1 MSSQA
6 SGLPARSNSARTDRE
21 TVADSFKE
29 RLQGCG
35 EFPLAAGA
43 VTTVQVNLGKRCN
56 QACSHCHVDA
66 GPARTEQ
73 MSRPTVER
81 VLQLVERSDSVQ
93 TVDLTGGA
101 PELHPDF
108 RLLVERSRRLG
119 KNVIDR
125 CNLTVLLE
133 DGMEGLVDF
142 LAEHEV
148 RVVASLPCYTKENVD
163 EQRGAGVFESS
174 LSGMAMLNDRGYGVA
189 GSGLVLDLVFNPGG
203 ASLPGPQDE
212 LEQRYHQELGDR
224 FGLRFNQLL
233 TLTNLP
239 VKRFADWLRRRGE
252 YDSYLELL
260 DGAFNPKTVS
270 SLMCRSM
277 VSISWQGELHDCDFN
292 QMLEIPIELD
302 NDDRRGRSAG
312 TSIWQLES
320 FDPLGGRSVT
330 TAGHCFGCTAGAGSS
345 CAGALS

>member
-1 MSSQA
+1 
-6 SGLPARSNSARTDRE
+6 
-21 TVADSFKE
+21 
-29 RLQGCG
+29 
-35 EFPLAAGA
+35 
-43 VTTVQVNLGKRCN
+43 
-56 QACSHCHVDA
+56 
-66 GPARTEQ
+66 
-73 MSRPTVER
+73 
-81 VLQLVERSDSVQ
+81 
-93 TVDLTGGA
+93 
-101 PELHPDF
+101 
-108 RLLVERSRRLG
+108 
-119 KNVIDR
+119 
-125 CNLTVLLE
+125 
-133 DGMEGLVDF
+133 
-142 LAEHEV
+142 
-148 RVVASLPCYTKENVD
+148 VD

-203 ASLPGPQDE
+203 ASLPGPQAE

-252 YDSYLELL
+252 YDSYLDLL
-260 DGAFNPKTVS
+260 DGAFNPKTVA

-302 NDDRRGRSAG
+302 NDDGRGRSAG